1 MCYMDYVP
9 FVYHR
14 DQEQDYRVDVKSLIQ
29 AAIIAIGTGL
39 IVMYGT
45 QKTLAVQL
53 ESIEEDVRQIKDT
66 QQRFRNDFYYPQ
78 HSSKPGI
85 QYNGI
90 RQQ

>member
-1 MCYMDYVP
+1 MIMCVMDYMP

-14 DQEQDYRVDVKSLIQ
+14 TEEQDYRVDVKSLIQ

-53 ESIEEDVRQIKDT
+53 ESIEEDVRQIKQT
-66 QQRFRNDFYYPQ
+66 QKKFTSDFYVP
-78 HSSKPGI
+78 HNFHKE
-85 QYNGI
+85 
-90 RQQ
+90 